1 MTPNDASAEASHELA
16 CTCCR
21 NRKLKCDRVKPV
33 CGRCSRIKGE
43 CTYPE
48 SRRKP
53 AFKRRNVRELE
64 ARLAQVEGLLK
75 QNGDKDKK
83 SNEEQVEENTLN
95 FDFADFAPSTEDV
108 FLQGMDYTFPSA
120 PLEGDPF
127 LQAQNAS
134 VPPASAGASQPT
146 ADPFSGELLGLGMF
160 ETLPPFEVTEALNQ
174 IFFERQQH
182 FIPVIH
188 PARYM
193 QAYYSAPHM
202 KPPMCLQYAIWA
214 LASNGHPKYGHL
226 HDIFYQR
233 ARQYA
238 EADELKGHGEHFIT
252 LTHAQAWSI
261 ITTDEAKSMLFTR
274 AAMSSARAV
283 RLVNMMGLHQ
293 LDSPQEV
300 SSPTLVPPKDW
311 AELEE
316 RRRTFWG
323 IFCLDSHCAISTGWP
338 HLIDP
343 NEVTTHLPASEAA
356 FFSGSP
362 MTTCSLEDAFKG
374 SSYSSFAGAILVCH
388 LFNMILKHVHRPK
401 PDDDPQ
407 NYEYGEYWKR
417 HRDIDNTISSAFMF
431 LPEHFRLP
439 ENYGDP
445 TAVHTNLNYHAA
457 LICLHL
463 AALEKIEKYQIPVFA
478 KKASETRL
486 FTAAQEIVNIIK
498 MTSHMKTNPRS
509 PMAAISLYCA
519 AMVFIYQC
527 KDEPTPQR
535 IDNLDFI
542 ISAMDAIG
550 REHII
555 TRAFLKQ
562 LLLDLDR
569 NNITQITRVPKLG
582 SLPEIIAIGNHNIPL
597 LTRSQFSSHSQ
608 MQPPLPGRLPLG
620 NPRGNLND
628 HKISDCGIG
637 FGYKI
642 KDGSQVTN
650 VGADEAAANK
660 RKRGSSSDF
669 GGGSESHDQT
679 PLWGYNSDMTPSTA
693 STTSESGQ
701 SQAQNCAQPNSF
713 ATFEKTPWAGLARS
727 IKNTLPVRT
736 GSPATVSGPGSTSSV
751 PAMGD
756 FSTGSSALPHAN
768 TNAQSADACMYTQFA
783 NTPNLADG
791 NKDDELVDS
800 WSMAGQNGAPDW
812 DAIASSIGL
821 SMTKFPAVLS
831 PPIVRNNNNVG
842 DTGSSTNPG

>member
-1 MTPNDASAEASHELA
+1 MTPSDAAAAEASHELA
-16 CTCCR
+16 CTSCR
-21 NRKLKCDRVKPV
+21 NRKLKCDRVKPA
-33 CGRCSRIKGE
+33 CGRCSRIKGD
-43 CTYPE
+43 CVYPE

-75 QNGDKDKK
+75 QHAGDKESPD
-83 SNEEQVEENTLN
+83 EEQVDNTLN
-95 FDFADFAPSTEDV
+95 FDFSDFVPSTEDV
-108 FLQGMDYTFPSA
+108 FLQGMDYTFPSG
-120 PLEGDPF
+120 PIEGDPF
-127 LQAQNAS
+127 LQSQNNPS
-134 VPPASAGASQPT
+134 VPLGA
-146 ADPFSGELLGLGMF
+146 
-160 ETLPPFEVTEALNQ
+160 NQ
-174 IFFERQQH
+174 IFFDRQQH

-226 HDIFYQR
+226 HDVFYQR

-252 LTHAQAWSI
+252 VHHAQAWSL

-283 RLVNMMGLHQ
+283 RLANMMGLQQ
-293 LDSPQEV
+293 LDTPNEV
-300 SSPTLVPPKDW
+300 SSPTLMPPKDW

-343 NEVTTHLPASEAA
+343 SEVTTHLPASETA
-356 FFSGSP
+356 FVSGVP
-362 MTTCSLEDAFKG
+362 ATTCTLEDAFKG
-374 SSYSSFAGAILVCH
+374 ASYSSFAGAILVCH

-401 PDDDPQ
+401 PDDNPQ

-417 HRDIDNTISSAFMF
+417 HREIDNAISSAFMF

-463 AALEKIEKYQIPVFA
+463 AALEKIEKYQIPIFA

-527 KDEPTPQR
+527 KDAPTPQR

-550 REHII
+550 REHVI

-562 LLLDLDR
+562 LLLDIDR
-569 NNITQITRVPKLG
+569 NNITQITRVPKLDN
-582 SLPEIIAIGNHNIPL
+582 LPEIIAIGNHNIPL
-597 LTRSQFSSHSQ
+597 LTRSQFSSHSK

-620 NPRGNLND
+620 NPQGNLNAY
-628 HKISDCGIG
+628 KMSDCGIG

-642 KDGSQVTN
+642 NDNNQATN
-650 VGADEAAANK
+650 NTSAADETTANK
-660 RKRGSSSDF
+660 RKRSAPSDDSGACAASGSGSGASDNSHHDLWGHNNSSS
-669 GGGSESHDQT
+669 SS
-679 PLWGYNSDMTPSTA
+679 SDMTPSSV
-693 STTSESGQ
+693 STTSEPPPL
-701 SQAQNCAQPNSF
+701 AQHQQQGAGRPTNPFASF
-713 ATFEKTPWAGLARS
+713 DKTPWAGLARTFS
-727 IKNTLPVRT
+727 NTLPVRT
-736 GSPATVSGPGSTSSV
+736 GSPAAAVTSSGAEI
-751 PAMGD
+751 PPSAAA
-756 FSTGSSALPHAN
+756 ALPTPN
-768 TNAQSADACMYTQFA
+768 IPQLGRPSLDSAGVCMYAQFS
-783 NTPNLADG
+783 NTSNLATGGKSEAMDG
-791 NKDDELVDS
+791 WPMVGTATAAL
-800 WSMAGQNGAPDW
+800 DW
-812 DAIASSIGL
+812 DAIASSVGL
-821 SMTKFPAVLS
+821 NMGNFPGVLNPSLLRGDGNGNGS
-831 PPIVRNNNNVG
+831 PNAG
-842 DTGSSTNPG
+842 TSTNPG